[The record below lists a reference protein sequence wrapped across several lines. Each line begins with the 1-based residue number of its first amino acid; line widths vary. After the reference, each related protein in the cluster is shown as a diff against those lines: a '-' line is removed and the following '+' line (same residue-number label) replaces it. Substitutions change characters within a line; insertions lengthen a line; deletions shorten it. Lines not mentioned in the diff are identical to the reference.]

1 MKRLVVTIV
10 FLFVA
15 VPAYSQGSCILQQ
28 STAGQILGMGPFV
41 SSTDGNTNQNS
52 LTINNTDI
60 RIKKAGAAWV
70 SKNSGGA
77 TFQENG
83 WYQITLDATDTNTT
97 GIMEIS
103 IHVAGALAVW
113 KTCWVEANFVRSNF
127 NLYFQNGG
135 SATTKIVND
144 TGGGSGT
151 TDWTATE
158 RDQIRFR
165 LGIDGSTQTPAA
177 TQGLV
182 YNHVKKNVAGQSVY
196 IVFYSTGVTVKTGL
210 GGTFTCTLY
219 KYNAGAWGAG
229 AGSTGTKTE
238 VGNGLYNLTISQTES
253 NADALYVF
261 CTGDATTRQYT
272 AVFVTEK

>member
-1 MKRLVVTIV
+1 MKRLI
-10 FLFVA
+10 LFTVLFFA
-15 VPAYSQGSCILQQ
+15 AIPAYSQGSCILQQ
-28 STAGQILGMGPFV
+28 STAAQILGMGPFV
-41 SSTDGNTNQNS
+41 SSTDGNTNQNA

-60 RIKKAGAAWV
+60 RIKKAGAGWV
-70 SKNSGGA
+70 AKNAGGA

-103 IHVAGALAVW
+103 IHVSGALAVW

-165 LGIDGSTQTPAA
+165 LGIDGSTQTPSA

-182 YNHVKKNVAGQSVY
+182 YNLVKKNVAGQSLY

-210 GGTFTCTLY
+210 GGTFTCNISKDY
-219 KYNAGAWGAG
+219 GAFA
-229 AGSTGTKTE
+229 ASTGTKSE
-238 VGNGLYNLTISQTES
+238 VGNGLYKLTISQTES
-253 NADALYVF
+253 NASLIYLF
-261 CTGDATTRQYT
+261 CTGDGTTRQYT
-272 AVFVTEK
+272 ATFVPEQ

>member
-1 MKRLVVTIV
+1 MKRLLFTIIVV
-10 FLFVA
+10 LAA
-15 VPAYSQGSCILQQ
+15 VPVYGQGSCILQQ
-28 STAGQILGMGPFV
+28 STAAQILGMGPFV
-41 SSTDGNTNQNS
+41 SSSDGNTNQNA
-52 LTINNTDI
+52 LTIANTDI

-127 NLYFQNGG
+127 NLFYQNLGV
-135 SATTKIVND
+135 ATTKKVD
-144 TGGGSGT
+144 DVGGGTGT

-158 RDQIRFR
+158 RSQIRFR
-165 LGIDGSTQTPAA
+165 LGIDGTSNTPAVN
-177 TQGLV
+177 QGLV
-182 YNHVKKNVAGQSVY
+182 YNVVKKNTAGQSLY

-210 GGTFTCTLY
+210 GGTFTCNISKDY
-219 KYNAGAWGAG
+219 GAF
-229 AGSTGTKTE
+229 AGSSGSKSE
-238 VGNGLYNLTISQTES
+238 IGNGLYQLTISQAES
-253 NADALYVF
+253 NASMIYLF
-261 CTGDATTRQYT
+261 CTGDGTTRQYT
-272 AVFVTEK
+272 AVFVTQQ

>member
-1 MKRLVVTIV
+1 MRKLWIVLVW
-10 FLFVA
+10 LA
-15 VPAYSQGSCILQQ
+15 LCVPAYSQSSCLLQQ
-28 STAGQILGMGPFV
+28 STAGQSLGMGPFV
-41 SSTDGNTNQNS
+41 SSTDGNTNQNALS
-52 LTINNTDI
+52 IANTDI
-60 RIKKAGAAWV
+60 RLKKAGAAWV
-70 SKNSGGA
+70 SKNAGGA

-97 GIMEIS
+97 GILEIS
-103 IHVAGALAVW
+103 IHVSGALAVW
-113 KTCWVEANFVRSNF
+113 KECWVEANFVRSNF
-127 NLYFQNGG
+127 NLFYQNGG

-165 LGIDGSTQTPAA
+165 LGIDGSTQTPTA

-182 YNHVKKNVAGQSVY
+182 YNLIKKNVATQSIY

-210 GGTFTCTLY
+210 GGTFTCNLS
-219 KYNAGAWGAG
+219 KFNANAWGAF
-229 AGSTGTKTE
+229 AASTGTKTE
-238 VGNGLYNLTISQTES
+238 IGNGLYNLTISQTES
-253 NADALYVF
+253 NADAIYAF
-261 CTGDATTRQYT
+261 CTGDGTTRQYT

>member
-1 MKRLVVTIV
+1 MKRLLFTITI
-10 FLFVA
+10 LLVA

-41 SSTDGNTNQNS
+41 SSSDGNTNQNA
-52 LTINNTDI
+52 LTIANTDI
-60 RIKKAGAAWV
+60 RIKKAGSAWV
-70 SKNSGGA
+70 SKNAGGA

-103 IHVAGALAVW
+103 IHVTGALAVW

-144 TGGGSGT
+144 TGGGTGT

-158 RDQIRFR
+158 RNMIRYR
-165 LGIDGSTQTPAA
+165 LGIDGTSGVPSVN
-177 TQGLV
+177 QGL
-182 YNHVKKNVAGQSVY
+182 
-196 IVFYSTGVTVKTGL
+196 
-210 GGTFTCTLY
+210 
-219 KYNAGAWGAG
+219 
-229 AGSTGTKTE
+229 
-238 VGNGLYNLTISQTES
+238 
-253 NADALYVF
+253 
-261 CTGDATTRQYT
+261 
-272 AVFVTEK
+272 